1 MLRNVTISRGD
12 SNYKEIEE
20 FEEYEI
26 TNCIAYEMA
35 IRNSDYLQEVLEI
48 VEEMNTIFLE
58 YVNGNYTSDMVEF
71 AIKQIHNDKEL
82 RDKTIFGLFISDM
95 MGSLRTMGINEHA
108 TYELFKIDEIQ
119 QFEIIQYA
127 KKTYDKEKINKG
139 ADEVNVTV
147 KDGYRISQMGAFNDD
162 ETFPYKNE
170 ILPDFKRPFLK
181 FVTGKHAEVMLN
193 LALPL
198 NELMSYIKII
208 KDDFTND
215 IEMVKTRDELSGI
228 NSLISGDEKALKKP
242 KGLIYADYFFCYD
255 YFTKAKEMNS
265 SLGNEE
271 IYEFI
276 DNELN
281 DYHNYEIGA
290 NYVKYST
297 FRKNVLPKMRYMI
310 EEKGY
315 MELITSVKFK
325 EN

>member
-1 MLRNVTISRGD
+1 MLKNVNISRND
-12 SNYKEIEE
+12 NLYREIEE

-35 IRNSDYLQEVLEI
+35 IRNNSYL
-48 VEEMNTIFLE
+48 EEFIERVTKINTIFIE
-58 YVNGNYTSDMVEF
+58 YLRGEYIDEMIEY
-71 AIKQIHNDKEL
+71 AIEKILDKEL
-82 RDKTIFGLFISDM
+82 CNEEILKLFIKRLM
-95 MGSLRTMGINEHA
+95 LSLRNMGINE
-108 TYELFKIDEIQ
+108 YSIGELFKIDQIQ
-119 QFEIIQYA
+119 EFEIVQYA
-127 KKTYDKEKINKG
+127 KKTYDKEKINKSS
-139 ADEVNVTV
+139 DEVNVVV
-147 KDGYRISQMGAFNDD
+147 KDGYRIEQKGLVSDNTLAFKND
-162 ETFPYKNE
+162 

-181 FVTGKHAEVMLN
+181 FVNGKHAEVMLN

-215 IEMVKTRDELSGI
+215 IEIIKTHDELSGI
-228 NSLISGDEKALKKP
+228 NSLISGDTKALKKP
-242 KGLIYADYFFCYD
+242 KGVIYADYFFCYD
-255 YFTKAKEMNS
+255 YFTKAKDSNP

-281 DYHNYEIGA
+281 DYHNHEIGA

-297 FRKNVLPKMRYMI
+297 FRKNILPKMRYMI

>member
-1 MLRNVTISRGD
+1 MLKNVNISRAD

-20 FEEYEI
+20 FEDFEI

-71 AIKQIHNDKEL
+71 AIKQIPNDKEL
-82 RDKTIFGLFISDM
+82 RDKTILGLFISDM

-139 ADEVNVTV
+139 ADEVNITV

-181 FVTGKHAEVMLN
+181 FVNGKHAEVMLN
-193 LALPL
+193 FALPE
-198 NELMSYIKII
+198 NELISYIKII
-208 KDDFTND
+208 KDDFTKD
-215 IEMVKTRDELSGI
+215 IGMIKTHDELSGI
-228 NSLISGDEKALKKP
+228 NSLISDNSKALKKR

-281 DYHNYEIGA
+281 DYHNYEIGT

>member
-1 MLRNVTISRGD
+1 MLRNVNISRGD

-26 TNCIAYEMA
+26 TNCVVYEMA
-35 IRNSDYLQEVLEI
+35 IRNSNYLQEVLER
-48 VEEMNTIFLE
+48 VEEMNTIFLA
-58 YVNGNYTSDMVEF
+58 YINGSYTSDIVEF
-71 AIKQIHNDKEL
+71 AIAQIPFDKEL
-82 RDKTIFGLFISDM
+82 RDKTILKSFISEL
-95 MGSLRTMGINEHA
+95 MGSLRIMGINQHEI
-108 TYELFKIDEIQ
+108 YDLFKIDQIQ
-119 QFEIIQYA
+119 QYEIIQYA
-127 KKTYDKEKINKG
+127 KKTYDKEKIDLG
-139 ADEVNVTV
+139 EDEVNVTV
-147 KDGYRISQMGAFNDD
+147 KDGYRISQMGAYEDD
-162 ETFPYKNE
+162 ETFVYKNE

-181 FVTGKHAEVMLN
+181 FINGKHAEVMLN
-193 LALPL
+193 LALPV
-198 NELMSYIKII
+198 NELISYIKII
-208 KDDFTND
+208 KDDFAND
-215 IEMVKTRDELSGI
+215 IEMIKTRDELSGI
-228 NSLISGDEKALKKP
+228 NSLISDNSKALKKTR
-242 KGLIYADYFFCYD
+242 GVIYADYFFCYD

-297 FRKNVLPKMRYMI
+297 FRKNVLPKMKYMI

>member
-1 MLRNVTISRGD
+1 MLRNVNISRSD
-12 SNYKEIEE
+12 DNYREIEE
-20 FEEYEI
+20 FEEHEI

-35 IRNSDYLQEVLEI
+35 IRNSSYLKELLER
-48 VEEMNTIFLE
+48 VEEINTNFLKYINNE
-58 YVNGNYTSDMVEF
+58 YTSDLIEY
-71 AIKQIHNDKEL
+71 AIKQIPDDKEL
-82 RDKTIFGLFISDM
+82 RDKLILESFISELMLLIRD
-95 MGSLRTMGINEHA
+95 LGINEDV
-108 TYELFKIDEIQ
+108 TYELFKIDQIQ
-119 QFEIIQYA
+119 QYEIIQYA

-147 KDGYRISQMGAFNDD
+147 KDAYRISQMGAFNDD

-170 ILPDFKRPFLK
+170 ISPNFKRPFLK
-181 FVTGKHAEVMLN
+181 FVSGKHAEVMLN
-193 LALPL
+193 FALPL

-215 IEMVKTRDELSGI
+215 IEIIKTRDELSGI
-228 NSLISGDEKALKKP
+228 NSLISGDTKALKKP
-242 KGLIYADYFFCYD
+242 KGAIYADYFFCYD
-255 YFTKAKEMNS
+255 YFTKAKDSNP

-281 DYHNYEIGA
+281 DYHNHEIGA

-315 MELITSVKFK
+315 MELITNVKFT